1 VTDTDVEAS
10 GPGAVDESDGTLPAA
25 TEGNPLSQGLRQGR
39 VPLPCV
45 VVIFGATG
53 DLTKRKLMP
62 ALYALAADGLLPP
75 GFSIVGAGRTEQST
89 EEFRT
94 QMREAVEHFGRV
106 PLREDVW
113 QVFADGLRYCHYDVD
128 SEHGLAPLRDTLEE
142 LDRERGTGG
151 NRVYYFSIPPSGFA
165 PLAERLGAEGLSHA
179 EHGSFRRLVVEKP
192 FGRDLQSAREL
203 NAKLHVA
210 FGEEQIFRIDHYLGK
225 ETVQNLLVFRF
236 ANGIFEPLWN
246 RQYID
251 HVQITVA
258 ENIGVEGRGEY
269 YEESGA
275 LRDIIQNHV
284 MQLMSV
290 VGMEAPS
297 NFHAETV
304 RDEKVKLLRAVRPIH
319 PDDALLHTVRGQYG
333 PGWVDGKRVPGYREE
348 PGVPRDS
355 LRETY
360 VAVKVDI
367 DNWRWAGT
375 PFYLRTGKRLPKRA
389 TEIAIQF
396 RRVPHSPFEGSIPA
410 PSGERPGHAI
420 EPNLLILRIQP
431 DEGIT
436 LRFSAKVPG
445 QSMRIRTVNMD
456 FLYGSA
462 FLKESPDA
470 YERLLLDCMLGDPT
484 LFAREDEVE
493 EAWRFC
499 TAILDGWRAHPPKR
513 DDFPNYEA
521 GTWGPQEARD
531 FMARDGRQWRR
542 L

>member
-1 VTDTDVEAS
+1 MTDT
-10 GPGAVDESDGTLPAA
+10 AVDESRTQS
-25 TEGNPLSQGLRQGR
+25 NPLTEGLRQGR
-39 VPLPCV
+39 IPLPCV
-45 VVIFGATG
+45 IVIFGATG
-53 DLTKRKLMP
+53 DLTKRKLVP
-62 ALYALAADGLLPP
+62 GLYALAADGLLPP
-75 GFSIVGAGRTEQST
+75 GFSIVGAGRTELST
-89 EEFRT
+89 DEFRAA
-94 QMREAVEHFGRV
+94 MREGVEKHGRV
-106 PLREDVW
+106 PVREDVW
-113 QVFADGLRYCHYDVD
+113 NVFADGLRYCSYELDQED
-128 SEHGLAPLRDTLEE
+128 GLRALHEILNE

-151 NRVYYFSIPPSGFA
+151 NRIFYFSIPPSGVA
-165 PLAERLGAEGLSHA
+165 ALAERLGAEGLSQA
-179 EHGSFRRLVVEKP
+179 EGGGFRRMVVEKP
-192 FGRDLQSAREL
+192 FGRDLASAREL
-203 NAKLHVA
+203 NRQLHIA
-210 FGEEQIFRIDHYLGK
+210 FSEEQIFRIDHYLGK
-225 ETVQNLLVFRF
+225 ETVQNILVFRF

-251 HVQITVA
+251 HVQILVA
-258 ENIGVEGRGEY
+258 ENIGLEGRGGY

-284 MQLMSV
+284 MQLMAI

-319 PDDALLHTVRGQYG
+319 PDDALSHTVRGEYG
-333 PGWVDGKRVPGYREE
+333 PGWIDGERVRGYREE
-348 PGVPRDS
+348 EGVNRDS
-355 LRETY
+355 VRETF
-360 VAVKVDI
+360 VAMKVDI

-396 RRVPHSPFEGSIPA
+396 RRVPHSPFGGNIATPVGLLPRDSID
-410 PSGERPGHAI
+410 
-420 EPNLLILRIQP
+420 PNLLILRIQP

-436 LRFSAKVPG
+436 LRVSAKVPG

-462 FLKESPDA
+462 FLKESPEA

-499 TAILDGWRAHPPKR
+499 TAILDGWRAHPPGVA
-513 DDFPNYEA
+513 DFPNYEA
-521 GTWGPQEARD
+521 GSWGPPAARD

>member
-1 VTDTDVEAS
+1 MTDTLVSEA
-10 GPGAVDESDGTLPAA
+10 PALD
-25 TEGNPLSQGLRQGR
+25 NPLSEGLRQGR
-39 VPLPCV
+39 MPLPCV
-45 VVIFGATG
+45 IVIFGATG

-62 ALYALAADGLLPP
+62 ALYALAADGSLPP
-75 GFSIVGAGRTEQST
+75 GFSIVGAGRTEQTT
-89 EEFRT
+89 EEFCSA
-94 QMREAVEHFGRV
+94 MREAVQKFGRV
-106 PLREDVW
+106 PLREDIW
-113 QVFADGLRYCHYDVD
+113 KVFSEGIRYCAYELDAADGMR
-128 SEHGLAPLRDTLEE
+128 GLHEVLDTL
-142 LDRERGTGG
+142 DRDRGTGG
-151 NRVYYFSIPPSGFA
+151 NRIFYFSIPPSGFA
-165 PLAERLGAEGLSHA
+165 PLAERLGTEGLSRA
-179 EHGSFRRLVVEKP
+179 EAGGYRRMIVEKP
-192 FGRDLQSAREL
+192 FGRDLESAREL
-203 NAKLHVA
+203 NRQLHVA
-210 FGEEQIFRIDHYLGK
+210 FDEEQIFRIDHYLGK

-236 ANGIFEPLWN
+236 GNGIFEPLWN

-258 ENIGVEGRGEY
+258 EDIGMAGRGAY

-284 MQLMSV
+284 MQLMAI

-297 NFHAETV
+297 NFRAETV

-319 PDDALLHTVRGQYG
+319 PDDALSHTVRGQYG
-333 PGWVDGKRVPGYREE
+333 PGWVDGEQVPGYRDEADVKE
-348 PGVPRDS
+348 AS

-360 VAVKVDI
+360 VAMKVDV

-375 PFYLRTGKRLPKRA
+375 PFYLRTGKRMPTRA

-396 RRVPHSPFEGSIPA
+396 RRVPHSPFGGNLPTPAGLLPRDSID
-410 PSGERPGHAI
+410 
-420 EPNLLILRIQP
+420 PNLLILRIQP

-462 FLKESPDA
+462 FLRESPEA
-470 YERLLLDCMLGDPT
+470 YERLLLDCMLGDAT

-499 TAILDGWRAHPPKR
+499 SAILDGWRAHPP
-513 DDFPNYEA
+513 DADSLPNYDA
-521 GTWGPQEARD
+521 GTWGPDEARR